1 MWKTPQS
8 TRAKNGIFLGLF
20 RGDIIIYIIVIYF
33 LCEIPIHSFFYVE
46 MWECGNLFIVLF
58 FILLS
63 SKIYHLLR
71 YAYFLLPLLFVCVCS
86 CIIVGIL
93 SCLSRNHPVIT
104 SGGYRVVAE

>member
-1 MWKTPQS
+1 MRNT
-8 TRAKNGIFLGLF
+8 
-20 RGDIIIYIIVIYF
+20 
-33 LCEIPIHSFFYVE
+33 HSLFFYVE
-46 MWECGNLFIVLF
+46 MWECGNLFVVLF

-63 SKIYHLLR
+63 SKKYHLLR

>member
-1 MWKTPQS
+1 MRNTHSLFFFMWK
-8 TRAKNGIFLGLF
+8 
-20 RGDIIIYIIVIYF
+20 
-33 LCEIPIHSFFYVE
+33 
-46 MWECGNLFIVLF
+46 CGNVEIYLSFCF

-63 SKIYHLLR
+63 SKKYHLLR